1 MKRYWK
7 MFKIVLVL
15 VIAIGAIFWAAGSV
29 RSLSYSGTNLTF
41 PVGNGAVTV
50 TNPSNQPVPVQL
62 ISTGSRSFSVSSTI
76 EGLSGSSTTQ
86 GTGTATSQLVEFVL
100 PPGVSEITVVRRTNV
115 TTEVDFVANTETKLE
130 AVAQP
135 LSVTDARTTSIVA
148 VLVVFGA
155 LFYISRTTNHRWI
168 GILRGQPTPAPV
180 LEPVV
185 ESAADR
191 QGRAPRSYGDNRAD
205 ISQL

>member
-115 TTEVDFVANTETKLE
+115 TTEVDFVANTEIKLE
-130 AVAQP
+130 VAAQP
-135 LSVTDARTTSIVA
+135 LNTNDTRTTIIVA
-148 VLVVFGA
+148 VVVVFGA
-155 LFYISRTTNHRWI
+155 LFYISRATGIRWI
-168 GILRGQPTPAPV
+168 SASRRKEESDQAAGQLA
-180 LEPVV
+180 E
-185 ESAADR
+185 R
-191 QGRAPRSYGDNRAD
+191 QAFKRRFRRVTSEK
-205 ISQL
+205 S